1 MLQVVIC
8 DDEQIAL
15 KKVKR
20 ELIRYRE
27 SRKVHFKILEYDN
40 PELLYYDVTDGNLS
54 EVYILD
60 VDMPKK
66 NGLTLVE
73 TVHEKNSNAE
83 VLILS
88 AFPEYGVDAVN
99 IGGIRRYVTK
109 DLLGK
114 KLFSALD
121 DVFRM
126 VKKNQE
132 ELYSRYWHNE
142 KRLVEKDRI
151 LYIQKVGKY
160 CDFTVEGEEELRERM
175 SITDVFDK
183 LASDAFVYIDRGIIA
198 NIPHIMSTED
208 ALALMS
214 DGNRLPISR
223 SRLKDVRAAIHGYWG
238 ERR

>member
-66 NGLTLVE
+66 NGLTLAE
-73 TVHEKNSNAE
+73 TVHEKNPNAE

-88 AFPEYGVDAVN
+88 ALPEYGVDAVN

-114 KLFSALD
+114 KLF
-121 DVFRM
+121 
-126 VKKNQE
+126 
-132 ELYSRYWHNE
+132 
-142 KRLVEKDRI
+142 
-151 LYIQKVGKY
+151 
-160 CDFTVEGEEELRERM
+160 
-175 SITDVFDK
+175 
-183 LASDAFVYIDRGIIA
+183 
-198 NIPHIMSTED
+198 
-208 ALALMS
+208 
-214 DGNRLPISR
+214 
-223 SRLKDVRAAIHGYWG
+223 
-238 ERR
+238 

>member
-73 TVHEKNSNAE
+73 TVHEKNPNAE

-183 LASDAFVYIDRGIIA
+183 LALHRPGHHCQYSPYHEYRRRPRPD
-198 NIPHIMSTED
+198 
-208 ALALMS
+208 
-214 DGNRLPISR
+214 
-223 SRLKDVRAAIHGYWG
+223 
-238 ERR
+238 ERREPAAHQQVKAEGCACGHSRVLG

>member
-73 TVHEKNSNAE
+73 TVHEKNPNAFDSQRVSRVWGRCRE
-83 VLILS
+83 YRRDPPVRDERS
-88 AFPEYGVDAVN
+88 AWEKVV
-99 IGGIRRYVTK
+99 
-109 DLLGK
+109 
-114 KLFSALD
+114 FSAGRCVPHGKEKPGGT
-121 DVFRM
+121 VFP
-126 VKKNQE
+126 V
-132 ELYSRYWHNE
+132 
-142 KRLVEKDRI
+142 
-151 LYIQKVGKY
+151 
-160 CDFTVEGEEELRERM
+160 
-175 SITDVFDK
+175 
-183 LASDAFVYIDRGIIA
+183 LAQ
-198 NIPHIMSTED
+198 
-208 ALALMS
+208 
-214 DGNRLPISR
+214 
-223 SRLKDVRAAIHGYWG
+223 
-238 ERR
+238 

>member
-66 NGLTLVE
+66 NGLTLAE
-73 TVHEKNSNAE
+73 TVHEKNPNAE

-88 AFPEYGVDAVN
+88 AFPEDVYKRQPTCEAG
-99 IGGIRRYVTK
+99 
-109 DLLGK
+109 
-114 KLFSALD
+114 ALT
-121 DVFRM
+121 
-126 VKKNQE
+126 
-132 ELYSRYWHNE
+132 S
-142 KRLVEKDRI
+142 
-151 LYIQKVGKY
+151 
-160 CDFTVEGEEELRERM
+160 
-175 SITDVFDK
+175 
-183 LASDAFVYIDRGIIA
+183 
-198 NIPHIMSTED
+198 
-208 ALALMS
+208 
-214 DGNRLPISR
+214 
-223 SRLKDVRAAIHGYWG
+223 
-238 ERR
+238 